1 MNQRGFTLVE
11 MLVALTIFALLAA
24 AGVGLLRSSV
34 DTQEAVGSKL
44 ADLAA
49 TERLRLLLAS
59 DLGQAVDRRSRDSGG
74 VERLPFVGDATGLR
88 LVRGG
93 WIAADGKGA
102 LQAVRWSV
110 EGNRMLRL
118 GQASVDGD
126 AQEIPAELLDEVT
139 QAAFRFRRPDG
150 KWRNA
155 WIPKPSEP
163 PLPSAVELTVRRGSE
178 AAVRMIVALPPSE
191 APAPPFAAP
200 ASVESSAA

>member
-1 MNQRGFTLVE
+1 
-11 MLVALTIFALLAA
+11 
-24 AGVGLLRSSV
+24 
-34 DTQEAVGSKL
+34 
-44 ADLAA
+44 
-49 TERLRLLLAS
+49 
-59 DLGQAVDRRSRDSGG
+59 
-74 VERLPFVGDATGLR
+74 
-88 LVRGG
+88 
-93 WIAADGKGA
+93 
-102 LQAVRWSV
+102 
-110 EGNRMLRL
+110 MLRL
-118 GQASVDGD
+118 GQTSVDGD